1 MFFIESPTTR
11 KEYICCFDTEILV
24 KGVKNGYRWFTGC
37 IFYTWQFNVISFL
50 PKMILTLEADLC
62 IISHC
67 IGLCRLMAR
76 ISFEYASERDVE
88 VYEMN
93 FVTCKVVRYIFSF
106 QKVLNKFLKYPT
118 RPFYLKDFFACS
130 T

>member
-1 MFFIESPTTR
+1 M
-11 KEYICCFDTEILV
+11 YLLHM
-24 KGVKNGYRWFTGC
+24 
-37 IFYTWQFNVISFL
+37 QFNVIPFL
-50 PKMILTLEADLC
+50 PEMILTLEADLC

-76 ISFEYASERDVE
+76 INFEYASERDVG

>member
-1 MFFIESPTTR
+1 M
-11 KEYICCFDTEILV
+11 YLLHM
-24 KGVKNGYRWFTGC
+24 
-37 IFYTWQFNVISFL
+37 QFNVIPFL
-50 PKMILTLEADLC
+50 PEMILTLEANLC

-76 ISFEYASERDVE
+76 IGKLIGSEYASERDVG

-93 FVTCKVVRYIFSF
+93 FVVCKVVRYIFSF

-118 RPFYLKDFFACS
+118 RPFYLKDIFACS

>member
-1 MFFIESPTTR
+1 MFFIESPTTP

-24 KGVKNGYRWFTGC
+24 IGVKKWVQVVYWM
-37 IFYTWQFNVISFL
+37 YLLHMKFNVIPFL
-50 PKMILTLEADLC
+50 PEMILTLEADVC
-62 IISHC
+62 ILSHC

-76 ISFEYASERDVE
+76 ISFEYASERDAG

-93 FVTCKVVRYIFSF
+93 FVTCKVVRYIF